1 MINMKQL
8 MTMKQITTMKHL
20 YISILAC
27 FASCFLSLYPLSSRA
42 QIGYQ
47 VSLLNT
53 ATGEPRAGV
62 TVNAAVT
69 ITDVADKVVYSGSQQ
84 VTSNDFGVLSLVVGN
99 ADTFANADYSKL
111 PFFISVSVD
120 GTLIGKSQIL
130 SVPVAEYAKRTGE
143 LTKEKLVGTWEYKS
157 WDVYWEN
164 DVKVPYVQTY
174 YMITFSVDNTCSF
187 VEQYNSSIDN
197 EKDVY
202 EYFIDGN
209 YVFLFK
215 DDPFNKMKIKEY
227 QYIPSKNIIISS
239 SNQVFNKQ

>member
-1 MINMKQL
+1 
-8 MTMKQITTMKHL
+8 MKHL
-20 YISILAC
+20 YISILAS

-69 ITDVADKVVYSGSQQ
+69 ITDATDKVVYSGSQQ

-143 LTKEKLVGTWEYKS
+143 LTKEKLVGTWVREIKEEESHIIGKIVFSDNGTFIFTESGNS
-157 WDVYWEN
+157 WGASIYGTKEGGFFITGNALYVWTNSFSNVVGSNVNIHCEI
-164 DVKVPYVQTY
+164 VPY
-174 YMITFSVDNTCSF
+174 
-187 VEQYNSSIDN
+187 
-197 EKDVY
+197 
-202 EYFIDGN
+202 
-209 YVFLFK
+209 
-215 DDPFNKMKIKEY
+215 
-227 QYIPSKNIIISS
+227 IPQLNVLCWDYAGYATGSYT
-239 SNQVFNKQ
+239 KQ